1 MSDYRD
7 LWNPGSGN
15 KSSESDY
22 DSIDLDFYGK
32 SFDEWNVVEGT
43 PARGAGR
50 DGSVPGKPGRDPL
63 ADLDDAERDAFVRLR
78 RWGKGPIFAA
88 AEELGYK
95 DINDVETM
103 DEVYDWL
110 VENYGDLFD
119 DGEEEEEREPFVPT
133 PYERKELDMGDF
145 KLPDE
150 MKIKKSG
157 ITVQNQPMKINKKP
171 ITGMNYGT

>member
-1 MSDYRD
+1 MSFRD
-7 LWNPGSGN
+7 IFNPSQSGD
-15 KSSESDY
+15 ERPVD
-22 DSIDLDFYGK
+22 DIDLDFYGK
-32 SFDEWNVVEGT
+32 PYDAWDYVEET

-50 DGSVPGKPGRDPL
+50 DGRIPGRPAVDPL
-63 ADLDDAERDAFVRLR
+63 ADLDDDERDAFVRLR

-103 DEVYDWL
+103 DEVNDWL
-110 VENYGDLFD
+110 KENYGDLFD

-145 KLPDE
+145 EAPAE
-150 MKIKKSG
+150 MKIRKSG